1 MNTKLYIFSLILLMF
16 AQPVGVMAQ
25 TDSLEIQ
32 EPQIEKPRSVQRY
45 ERRVRRY
52 QKRWYALMP
61 THSVIHYA
69 GNMGL
74 ISVGAGWDYGKHRQ
88 WETQLFVGVLPKY
101 DSNRTKMTM
110 TLKENYVPWHI
121 PTKKWGWQ
129 IEPLSCGLY
138 FNTVFGGEFWSREPD
153 RYPEDYYPLLKT
165 KVRANVFLGQR
176 ITKAIPHNKRK
187 FLAKSVTL
195 YYKIS
200 TCDLYIRAMV
210 QDKTLKPSDIIG
222 LSLGVKMQIF

>member
-1 MNTKLYIFSLILLMF
+1 MNTKLYIFSMILLMF

-32 EPQIEKPRSVQRY
+32 EPQIEKSRSVQRY

-74 ISVGAGWDYGKHRQ
+74 ISVGAGWDCGKYRQ
-88 WETQLFVGVLPKY
+88 WETQFFVGVLPKY

-110 TLKENYVPWHI
+110 T
-121 PTKKWGWQ
+121 
-129 IEPLSCGLY
+129 
-138 FNTVFGGEFWSREPD
+138 R
-153 RYPEDYYPLLKT
+153 
-165 KVRANVFLGQR
+165 
-176 ITKAIPHNKRK
+176 KRTMCRGIY
-187 FLAKSVTL
+187 LPRNG
-195 YYKIS
+195 
-200 TCDLYIRAMV
+200 DGR
-210 QDKTLKPSDIIG
+210 
-222 LSLGVKMQIF
+222 

>member
-1 MNTKLYIFSLILLMF
+1 MF
-16 AQPVGVMAQ
+16 ALPVGVMAQ

-32 EPQIEKPRSVQRY
+32 EPQVEKPRSVQRY

-101 DSNRTKMTM
+101 ESNRTKMTM

-176 ITKAIPHNKRK
+176 ITKAVLRSQHVR
-187 FLAKSVTL
+187 FV
-195 YYKIS
+195 Y
-200 TCDLYIRAMV
+200 
-210 QDKTLKPSDIIG
+210 PSHG
-222 LSLGVKMQIF
+222 SG

>member
-1 MNTKLYIFSLILLMF
+1 MF
-16 AQPVGVMAQ
+16 ALPVGVMAQ

-32 EPQIEKPRSVQRY
+32 EPQVEKPRSVQRY

-101 DSNRTKMTM
+101 
-110 TLKENYVPWHI
+110 E
-121 PTKKWGWQ
+121 
-129 IEPLSCGLY
+129 
-138 FNTVFGGEFWSREPD
+138 
-153 RYPEDYYPLLKT
+153 
-165 KVRANVFLGQR
+165 
-176 ITKAIPHNKRK
+176 
-187 FLAKSVTL
+187 
-195 YYKIS
+195 
-200 TCDLYIRAMV
+200 
-210 QDKTLKPSDIIG
+210 
-222 LSLGVKMQIF
+222 